1 MSDIDN
7 QLAGKG
13 FRVIEG
19 AINENPDVPG
29 FVQMFKPSFP
39 VGTIPY
45 EQARDY
51 MQISPMART
60 LVPMIVI
67 IDRKGAIRAQY
78 TGSDADFVTD
88 DPAQMTANIHK
99 VVDPLLAESAGK
111 AKSTPHKKTAK

>member
-1 MSDIDN
+1 MDN

-39 VGTIPY
+39 VGTIAY
-45 EQARDY
+45 NEARDF

-67 IDRKGAIRAQY
+67 IDRQGMIRAQY

-88 DPAQMTANIHK
+88 DPAQQAANIHK
-99 VVDPLLAESAGK
+99 VIDPLLAESA
-111 AKSTPHKKTAK
+111 AKPKPATRKKTGK

>member
-1 MSDIDN
+1 MDN

-45 EQARDY
+45 AEARDF
-51 MQISPMART
+51 MQLSPMART

-67 IDRKGAIRAQY
+67 IDRKGMIRAQY

-88 DPAQMTANIHK
+88 DSMQQAANIRK
-99 VVDPLLAESAGK
+99 VVEPLLAETA
-111 AKSTPHKKTAK
+111 AKPKPAPHKKTGK